1 MSWTQESKP
10 YQYLLSITKG
20 YESDWDYL
28 NAKAGEMEIPV
39 AELIRKVIRKQVEEW
54 RHHHSTE

>member
-1 MSWTQESKP
+1 MSWAKESKP

-20 YESDWDYL
+20 YESDWEFL
-28 NAKAGEMEIPV
+28 NKKAEELEVSV

-54 RHHHSTE
+54 RHNHNSE